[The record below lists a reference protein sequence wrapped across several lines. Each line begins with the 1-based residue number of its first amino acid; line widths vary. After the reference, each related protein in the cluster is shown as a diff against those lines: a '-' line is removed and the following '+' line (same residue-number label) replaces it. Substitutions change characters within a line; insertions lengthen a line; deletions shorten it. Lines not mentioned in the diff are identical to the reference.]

1 MSEPNPSLLSH
12 ISVGSNDF
20 ERATA
25 FYDAVMPTL
34 GARRIEA
41 FPGAVAYGK
50 AFPEFWVQTPLDG
63 ARASIGNGTH
73 FGFIAESP
81 QAVDAFHAA
90 ALAAGGS
97 DEGAPGPRPQYGA
110 AYYGGYV
117 RDPDGH
123 KIEAAFWDEALA
135 GAT

>member
-12 ISVGSNDF
+12 ISIGCNDF

-63 ARASIGNGTH
+63 APASVGNGTH
-73 FGFIAESP
+73 FGFIAESR

-90 ALAAGGS
+90 ALAAGGV

-135 GAT
+135 GEI